1 MVWEMMK
8 QGIKKMNRRARRN
21 AKKKR
26 KEMLKAMSKTQPVN
40 DIEPAHNGVPFWNVY
55 PITVAPRLFLGSSS
69 AHRQFV
75 GHNEENF
82 N

>member
-1 MVWEMMK
+1 
-8 QGIKKMNRRARRN
+8 MNRNARRN

-26 KEMLKAMSKTQPVN
+26 QQMNKAMEQKQPGN
-40 DIEPAHNGVPFWNVY
+40 DKEPIHNGVPFWEVY
-55 PITVAPRLFLGSSS
+55 PITVSPRTFLGSCS

-82 N
+82 I